1 MIEKAVAIHILEQIE
16 ADLKNEKKDKAIESI
31 DRILN
36 NKLYNLMTEY
46 KKVLEKYGKNNK
58 KTLKIEQKIDK
69 EMTRT
74 FLKKINPLLCH
85 HHLLC
90 SLNH

>member
-74 FLKKINPLLCH
+74 FFEKD
-85 HHLLC
+85 
-90 SLNH
+90 

>member
-1 MIEKAVAIHILEQIE
+1 MIEKAVALNILENIE
-16 ADLKNEKKDKAIESI
+16 KDLKCGNKDKAVESI
-31 DRILN
+31 DKILN

-58 KTLKIEQKIDK
+58 KTLKIEKKINK

-74 FLKKINPLLCH
+74 IFEKD
-85 HHLLC
+85 
-90 SLNH
+90 

>member
-1 MIEKAVAIHILEQIE
+1 MIEKAVALNILEGIE
-16 ADLKNEKKDKAIESI
+16 KNLKGGNTDKAIESI
-31 DRILN
+31 DIILN

-74 FLKKINPLLCH
+74 FFEKD
-85 HHLLC
+85 
-90 SLNH
+90 

>member
-1 MIEKAVAIHILEQIE
+1 MIEKAVALNILEGIE
-16 ADLKNEKKDKAIESI
+16 ENLKGGNIDKAIESI

-74 FLKKINPLLCH
+74 FFEKD
-85 HHLLC
+85 
-90 SLNH
+90 

>member
-58 KTLKIEQKIDK
+58 KTLIIEQKIDK
-69 EMTRT
+69 E
-74 FLKKINPLLCH
+74 INNVLFGK
-85 HHLLC
+85 
-90 SLNH
+90 N